1 MQKSN
6 PSDYLFIGRASDIKN
21 KKSRAVYRALEIMPG
36 FFVWTT
42 FLSVFYFAYFKPLWL
57 SIFVLTFAFFWLLKS
72 LYLAIHT
79 KSAYKKT
86 VRYEKINWM
95 YRLKKLPKN
104 SYQAPISNWQD
115 IWQLIILPMY
125 NESYKIISA
134 SFEALLASDWPNE
147 KMIIVLGTEEVAG
160 GKGLQTAEKIK
171 ENYGDKFFKFLI
183 TKHPKNIKGEL
194 SGKGSNEAWAIK
206 CAKEE
211 IIDKLNLPE
220 KSILVSSFDV
230 DTVVYPRYFS
240 CLTYHFLTTKN
251 PYRASYQPVPYF
263 INNIWQA
270 PAISRVSAFSSTFWH
285 TMNQERPEKHLTFS
299 SHSMTYKALKEVG
312 FWQTNVVSEDS
323 RIFWQCFLYYNGDYK
338 VVSLYYPLAMDAN
351 VARSFWRTMR
361 NVYKQQRRWAYG
373 AGDIPYFLYGYWQ
386 KRKEIEFKAIFRY
399 AFYTMEGFYSWATH
413 ALLLFILG
421 WLPILFGGYVFNATL
436 FSYNLIRVVRVLL
449 TIAIVG
455 LFTSA
460 YLSIILLPPRPPSYG
475 KRKYIIMVL
484 QWFLVPV
491 TLIAFGS
498 FPAIEA
504 QTRLMFGKYMGF
516 WVTEKHRKSE

>member
-1 MQKSN
+1 MQENKA
-6 PSDYLFIGRASDIKN
+6 SDYLFIGRASDIKN
-21 KKSRAVYRALEIMPG
+21 KKARAIYRVLEVLPG
-36 FFVWTT
+36 FFVWST
-42 FLSVFYFAYFKPLWL
+42 FLLVFLLAYLKPMWL
-57 SIFVLTFAFFWLLKS
+57 SIFILAFAFFWLLKS

-86 VRYEKINWM
+86 VRHEKINWT
-95 YRLKKLPKN
+95 YRLKKLPAS
-104 SYQAPISNWQD
+104 SYTAPIKDWRD
-115 IWQLIILPMY
+115 IWQLIVLPMH
-125 NESYKIISA
+125 NESYEIISA
-134 SFEALLASDWPNE
+134 SIEALFDSDWPKE
-147 KMIIVLGTEEVAG
+147 KMIIVLGTEEAAG
-160 GKGLQTAEKIK
+160 IDAFKVAEKI
-171 ENYGDKFFKFLI
+171 EQNYGNKFYKFLI
-183 TKHPKNIKGEL
+183 TKHPNNIEGEL
-194 SGKGSNEAWAIK
+194 AGKGSNEAWAIK
-206 CAKEE
+206 RTKEE
-211 IIDKLNLPE
+211 IIDLLGIPE
-220 KSILVSSFDV
+220 ENILVSSFDA

-240 CLTYHFLTTKN
+240 CLTYHFLTTEN

-299 SHSMTYKALKEVG
+299 SHSMTYKALKESG

-338 VVSLYYPLAMDAN
+338 VESMYYPIAMDAN
-351 VARSFWRTMR
+351 VAHSYWRTMR
-361 NVYKQQRRWAYG
+361 NIYKQQRRWAYG

-386 KRKEIEFKAIFRY
+386 KRHEIDFKIFLRY
-399 AFYTMEGFYSWATH
+399 AFYTMEGFYSWGTH

-421 WLPILFGGYVFNATL
+421 WLPVLFGGYTFNATL
-436 FSYNLIRVVRVLL
+436 FSYNLVRVVRVLL
-449 TIAIVG
+449 TIAVVG

-475 KRKYIIMVL
+475 KRKYIMMVL

-491 TLIAFGS
+491 TLIVFGS

-516 WVTEKHRKSE
+516 WVTEKYRKEI